1 MLFLSARIARS
12 TANLVASSNPLYSW
26 QVIVVALGGAGTSGV
41 DDVLLGADVVG
52 RVIVVDGRVD
62 VEVEV
67 PGWVVIAT
75 LPAVVRSQPLTRPMK
90 MTAAKI
96 TGTCVLILATLG
108 ARAT

>member
-1 MLFLSARIARS
+1 M
-12 TANLVASSNPLYSW
+12 
-26 QVIVVALGGAGTSGV
+26 GGAGTSEV
-41 DDVLLGADVVG
+41 DVLLGADVVG
-52 RVIVVDGRVD
+52 RNIVVDGRVD
-62 VEVEV
+62 VEV